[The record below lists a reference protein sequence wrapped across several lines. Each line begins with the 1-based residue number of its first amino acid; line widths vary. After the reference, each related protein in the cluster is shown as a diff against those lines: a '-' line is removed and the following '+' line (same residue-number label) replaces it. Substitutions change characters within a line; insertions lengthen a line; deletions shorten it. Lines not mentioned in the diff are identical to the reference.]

1 MDSTMTRQNR
11 DTPLTELEKWAII
24 KIAEMTGKA
33 ISQVRQQYLEL
44 PLLES

>member
-24 KIAEMTGKA
+24 KIAEISGKP
-33 ISQVRQQYLEL
+33 IPQVRREYLEL